1 MIPPRDRLWKIG
13 LYAGGAVAPTL
24 TGLLILPLY
33 ARALS
38 VAGFGAVVL
47 ISTAYTLFSA
57 LTLLGLNS
65 ALVREYHDYP
75 DPGERRAMI
84 GALNLLVLLVS
95 AGGALL
101 LAAGVVLVPS
111 AGQFVLGDSRT
122 GVALLAAVFFIAQN
136 AFALQQAA
144 ARASGNARRFALVA
158 AAQAV
163 VLAVSAVLLVGILRL
178 GVPGYLLASITA
190 ALGGTL
196 TGLAAPQ
203 DRPRLTAA
211 WRRMLTRALAYGAP
225 LVAVNASGWALGL
238 IDRYL
243 VNSIM
248 GIEATGQYGMA
259 TRLGSI
265 ANLIILVP
273 LSALLPPTVFQ
284 RQAREGTP
292 AAAALVY
299 RVHLGAVIAVG
310 AMALALSLSATPLLQ
325 LVGGSDYVTAAPAL
339 VWLAWSAVAFT
350 SVQILGNL
358 HAMFRRTGIVAALTL
373 AAAMVKVAAT
383 VVLLPRIGLEGAGIA
398 SFIAYGA
405 LACAIALTGRRLAR
419 RDATAVPRAAST
431 AAP

>member
-13 LYAGGAVAPTL
+13 LYACGAVAPTL

-57 LTLLGLNS
+57 ITLLGLNS
-65 ALVREYHDYP
+65 ALVREYHEYR
-75 DPGERRAMI
+75 DPVERRAMI

-95 AGGALL
+95 AAGALL
-101 LAAGVVLVPS
+101 LAAGILLVPS
-111 AGQFVLGDSRT
+111 LGRFVLGDGRT
-122 GVALLAAVFFIAQN
+122 GIALLAAGFFIAQN

-144 ARASGNARRFALVA
+144 ARASGNARRFAIVA
-158 AAQAV
+158 AVQAGTLALAAV
-163 VLAVSAVLLVGILRL
+163 VLVGVLAL

-190 ALGGTL
+190 ALAGTI
-196 TGLAAPQ
+196 TGLLAPQ
-203 DRPRLTAA
+203 DRPRFTAR
-211 WRRMLTRALAYGAP
+211 WRRMLGPALAYGAP

-265 ANLIILVP
+265 ANLVILVP

-292 AAAALVY
+292 AAASLVY
-299 RVHLGAVIAVG
+299 RVHLGALAAVG
-310 AMALALSLSATPLLQ
+310 AVALALSLGATPLLRV
-325 LVGGSDYVTAAPAL
+325 VGGSDYVTAAPAL

-358 HAMFRRTGIVAALTL
+358 HAMFRRTGIVAGLTL
-373 AAAMVKVAAT
+373 AAAVVKVVAT
-383 VVLLPRIGLEGAGIA
+383 IVLLPRLGLEGAGIA
-398 SFIAYGA
+398 SFVAYGA
-405 LACAIALTGRRLAR
+405 LACAIAFTGRRLVRGDMVTAPA
-419 RDATAVPRAAST
+419 ATT